1 MLCLLKIKPMEKTLT
16 PEESLQIIQ
25 RSISNSRK
33 NMREGSFYYLL
44 WGWAL
49 ILASLANYFLIR
61 RLIALERYDDIM
73 LMSLL
78 AWGVFLVAAMIIQF
92 VYLSRKGKMGRV
104 ITHLDR
110 YIKIIW
116 IAAGLLMGLMTFL
129 SLKANVYPTPFI
141 LGVTAM
147 ATGAIRTHGPFSSLG
162 DGCACFPCSSGDF
175 QLPEW
180 DRSITGLCSRHGA
193 GLSCPRVHYP
203 YFKERER
210 CIRIWIRFCIPS

>member
-1 MLCLLKIKPMEKTLT
+1 MDKTLT

-25 RSISNSRK
+25 KSISNSRK

-61 RLIALERYDDIM
+61 NLIVQERYDEIM

-78 AWGVFLVAAMIIQF
+78 AWGVFLIAAMIIQF
-92 VYLSRKGKMGRV
+92 VYLSRKGKKGRV

-129 SLKANVYPTPFI
+129 SLKVNAYPTPFI

-147 ATGAIRTHGPFSSLG
+147 ATAVSGLMVRFRPLVVGAMVFLVAAVISSFLSGTEQLLVFAVAMVLGYLIPGYIIRSLKNG
-162 DGCACFPCSSGDF
+162 D
-175 QLPEW
+175 
-180 DRSITGLCSRHGA
+180 H
-193 GLSCPRVHYP
+193 V
-203 YFKERER
+203 
-210 CIRIWIRFCIPS
+210 